1 MKSVYLFLLWA
12 IGLAAL
18 YVLLTSA
25 NQNNGAAAMLIGTGS
40 ARLRDTVRVLQG
52 R

>member
-1 MKSVYLFLLWA
+1 MKSVYVFLLWS

-25 NQNNGAAAMLIGTGS
+25 NQNNAAAATLIGTGS
-40 ARLRDTVRVLQG
+40 NRLRDTIRVLQG